1 MSDQSN
7 SNSQNNGNG
16 GRGRSNNGG
25 RGSYGC
31 GNNGGRGN
39 GNNRG
44 RGNSYSRYNNN
55 NSNRNSNNNNS
66 SKKKKEKG
74 ATEALGDAVFE
85 YSTRRQIEQ
94 CNETI
99 KKIATY
105 IGKEYKE
112 CGAYVRYAIEQNE
125 DPDLEKPDA
134 LTEEDQ
140 KDLNKVFEWQEN
152 MKSWMKRRDVY
163 KNGKKQAYN
172 LTWGQCTK
180 MMQTELQG
188 CDDYDNMNKTQDL
201 MLLLKNIKEISYNF

>member
-25 RGSYGC
+25 RGSYGR

-39 GNNRG
+39 GKNRG

-55 NSNRNSNNNNS
+55 NSNRNNNNNNS

-74 ATEALGDAVFE
+74 ATEALGDTVFE

-112 CGAYVRYAIEQNE
+112 CRAYVRYAIEQNE

-134 LTEEDQ
+134 LTEED
-140 KDLNKVFEWQEN
+140 
-152 MKSWMKRRDVY
+152 
-163 KNGKKQAYN
+163 
-172 LTWGQCTK
+172 
-180 MMQTELQG
+180 
-188 CDDYDNMNKTQDL
+188 
-201 MLLLKNIKEISYNF
+201 